1 MLGRCGNCEDR
12 WKLFLAEESKIN
24 NMSNSEKP
32 KEVKETQSEVPAATP
47 QAQVAKTQRVDV
59 NKVIEDRRKAAQG
72 GKTINK

>member
-1 MLGRCGNCEDR
+1 MLGRCRNCEDK
-12 WKLFLAEESKIN
+12 WLLFLQEESKIN

-32 KEVKETQSEVPAATP
+32 KEVKDAPEAPKATP
-47 QAQVAKTQRVDV
+47 QEQVAKSQRVDV